1 MKQLNLFPNYTYSH
15 LNKVRV
21 KQKPKK
27 PKYDKYKGY
36 HRWTLNKKE
45 HYDLSYADLSGGY

>member
-21 KQKPKK
+21 KKKK

-36 HRWTLNKKE
+36 HRWTTNKKD
-45 HYDLSYADLSGGY
+45 HYDLSYSDLSRGF